1 MVIPAVSPTERSESV
16 SGMSAGKPGQVFIS
30 QASAEGGA
38 AQRGPEGFLPQV
50 LLRGQLK
57 TESQLKRREK

>member
-1 MVIPAVSPTERSESV
+1 
-16 SGMSAGKPGQVFIS
+16 MSAGKPGQVFIS